1 MHKNK
6 TLKRVLVLSAVVAM
20 FSTAGVYAQTPA
32 STVQDG
38 AAGQSAAGGKL
49 SASDEKA
56 LKDMAQANINE
67 VAAGKMA
74 LTKAESSEVK
84 AYAQKMV
91 DDHSA
96 ALTKVQTVA
105 GQKGVTLPTEPDAKH
120 KTMAA
125 QLEKQSGAEFDK
137 MYMTNAGTKDHKMVL
152 STLQSDAKM
161 IKDPDV
167 KALADAHTPVVE
179 EHLKSAEQMSQAG
192 K

>member
-1 MHKNK
+1 MPKNK
-6 TLKRVLVLSAVVAM
+6 TLKALLTVSAVVAM

-32 STVQDG
+32 SPAQNA
-38 AAGQSAAGGKL
+38 AAGQSASGGKL
-49 SASDEKA
+49 SAGDEKA

-67 VAAGKMA
+67 IAAAKIA
-74 LTKAESSEVK
+74 LSKAESSDVK

-91 DDHSA
+91 DDHGA

-105 GQKGVTLPTEPDAKH
+105 EQKGVTLPTEPDAKH

-125 QLEKQSGAEFDK
+125 KLEKESGAAFDK

-152 STLQSDAKM
+152 SKLQSDAKN

-167 KALADAHTPVVE
+167 KTLADAHTPVVE
-179 EHLKSAEQMSQAG
+179 AHLKSAEQMPHAG

>member
-6 TLKRVLVLSAVVAM
+6 TLKALLTVSAVVAM
-20 FSTAGVYAQTPA
+20 FSTVGVYAQTPA
-32 STVQDG
+32 SPTQNG
-38 AAGQSAAGGKL
+38 AAGQTATGGKL
-49 SASDEKA
+49 SAGDEKA

-67 VAAGKMA
+67 VAAAKIA
-74 LTKAESSEVK
+74 LSKAQSSEVK

-91 DDHSA
+91 DDHGA

-105 GQKGVTLPTEPDAKH
+105 EQKGVTLPTEPDAKH

-125 QLEKQSGAEFDK
+125 KLEKESGAAFDK
-137 MYMTNAGTKDHKMVL
+137 MYMTNAGTMDHKMVL
-152 STLQSDAKM
+152 SKLQSDAKK

-167 KALADAHTPVVE
+167 KTLADAHTPVVE
-179 EHLKSAEQMSQAG
+179 EHLKAAQQMSQAG